1 MEIFVGVSGASG
13 AVYAQRLLQRLD
25 DYECRIHVAFS
36 RSSMTVARRELG
48 LKLDPRHP
56 DWQVYLGRKPGWIR
70 QYPIDY
76 FDCPPATGSHHF
88 DGYCIVP
95 CSTGMLG
102 RMAAGASSCL
112 ISRAADV
119 AIKERR
125 RLVVITRE
133 TPLSEI
139 HLENMLRLTRAGA
152 VVMPA
157 SPGFYKD
164 DTTIETLV
172 DFVVDR
178 ALVQLGVTK
187 AGVYEGTPPE
197 PSEQNRIV

>member
-13 AVYAQRLLQRLD
+13 AIYAQRLLQRLD
-25 DYECRIHVAFS
+25 DYEVRIHVAFS

-48 LKLDPRHP
+48 LNLDSRHP
-56 DWQVYLGRKPGWIR
+56 DWNVYLGRKPNWIR
-70 QYPIDY
+70 HYPVDF
-76 FDCPPATGSHHF
+76 FDCPPATGSHHM

-95 CSTGMLG
+95 CSTGMIG
-102 RMAAGASSCL
+102 RVAAGASSCL

-125 RLVVITRE
+125 RLVLITRE

-139 HLENMLRLTRAGA
+139 HLENLLRLSRAGA

-157 SPGFYKD
+157 SPGFYRD
-164 DTTIETLV
+164 DTSIEKLV
-172 DFVVDR
+172 DFVIDR

-187 AGVYEGTPPE
+187 AGTYEGADPE
-197 PSEQNRIV
+197 TSESDRIA